1 MRSAAFTALIIATAL
16 FMENMD
22 GTVIS
27 TSLPAIALDL
37 HQDPIVLKLALTS
50 YMLTLAVFIPASGWV
65 ADRFGARTVFC
76 SAIVVFTLGSILCG
90 ASTSLPTLIAA
101 RVFQGLGGAMM
112 VPVGRLVLLRSVP
125 KSDLVSA
132 MAYLTVPALI
142 GPVAGPPLG
151 GFITTYFHWR
161 WIFWINVPIGVLGVL
176 LSLRFI
182 DNLREQAVP
191 RFDFKGFVLSGVGLL
206 SLISGLSMIGR
217 GIAPYWLVAAMI
229 AIGALSLAAYV
240 RHAQRERGRDPRSQA
255 PQDPDLLR
263 RRRRRVHLPDRHRR
277 HAFLLPLLLQVG
289 FGLTPF
295 QSGSLTFATAAG
307 ALLMKFTAS
316 TALRWFGF
324 RQTLIVNGLIS
335 GAFLAACAL
344 FTPSTPHWL
353 LLLML
358 LAGGFFRSLEFT
370 ALNAISYADIDPPQM
385 SRATSFASV
394 SQQMSGAVGVA
405 VAAIC
410 VELIQFGFG
419 DSELMARD
427 LSLAFVLVAIV
438 SSLVGLHL
446 RPAQARRGRR
456 SLGPDAFDQRRASDC
471 GGGVSKTTPVGAL
484 SGLPNGRVAVSY
496 GWSSMIAG
504 WGMDRVQPRGRIM
517 QLLALGAVLIA
528 LTAGYVLMAR
538 QFNVTE
544 LPSERHFGAIDQVA
558 RAEEI

>member
-50 YMLTLAVFIPASGWV
+50 YMLTLAVFIPASGWI

-76 SAIVVFTLGSILCG
+76 SAIVIFTLGSILCG
-90 ASTSLPTLIAA
+90 ASSSLATLIAA

-132 MAYLTVPALI
+132 MAYLTMPALI
-142 GPVAGPPLG
+142 GPVTGPPLG

-161 WIFWINVPIGVLGVL
+161 WIFWINVPIGILGVL

-182 DNLREQAVP
+182 DNLREHAVP

-229 AIGALSLAAYV
+229 AIGLLSLAAYA
-240 RHAQRERGRDPRSQA
+240 RHANANAGA
-255 PQDPDLLR
+255 ILDLKL
-263 RRRRRVHLPDRHRR
+263 LKIPTF
-277 HAFLLPLLLQVG
+277 HAGVVGGFIFRIGIGAMPFLLPLLLQVG

-295 QSGSLTFATAAG
+295 ESGSLTFATAAG

-316 TALRWFGF
+316 TALRRFGF
-324 RQTLIVNGLIS
+324 RQTLVVNGLIS

-353 LLLML
+353 LLLVL

-370 ALNAISYADIDPPQM
+370 ALNAISYSDIDQPKM

-410 VELIQFGFG
+410 VELIQVGFG

-427 LSLAFVLVAIV
+427 LSLAFVLVAII
-438 SSLVGLHL
+438 SSLAVFVF
-446 RPAQARRGRR
+446 AR
-456 SLGPDAFDQRRASDC
+456 LKPDA
-471 GGGVSKTTPVGAL
+471 GA
-484 SGLPNGRVAVSY
+484 AVS
-496 GWSSMIAG
+496 GRMIAI
-504 WGMDRVQPRGRIM
+504 DEKQ
-517 QLLALGAVLIA
+517 A
-528 LTAGYVLMAR
+528 TAA
-538 QFNVTE
+538 
-544 LPSERHFGAIDQVA
+544 
-558 RAEEI
+558 AE

>member
-1 MRSAAFTALIIATAL
+1 
-16 FMENMD
+16 MENMD

-90 ASTSLPTLIAA
+90 ASSSLSTLIAA

-112 VPVGRLVLLRSVP
+112 VPVGRLVLLRSIA

-161 WIFWINVPIGVLGVL
+161 WIFWINVPIGILGVL

-182 DNLREQAVP
+182 ENLRELAVP

-217 GIAPYWLVAAMI
+217 GIAPYGLVVAMI
-229 AIGALSLAAYV
+229 AIGALSLAAYA
-240 RHAQRERGRDPRSQA
+240 RHANGKEDA
-255 PQDPDLLR
+255 ILDLKLLKIPTFFAGVIGGFIF
-263 RRRRRVHLPDRHRR
+263 RVGIGALP
-277 HAFLLPLLLQVG
+277 FLLPLLLQVG

-295 QSGSLTFATAAG
+295 ESGSLTFAAAAG
-307 ALLMKFTAS
+307 ALVMKFTAS

-324 RQTLIVNGLIS
+324 RQTLVVNCLIS
-335 GAFLAACAL
+335 GMFLAACAL

-353 LLLML
+353 LLLTL
-358 LAGGFFRSLEFT
+358 LAGGFFRSLQFT
-370 ALNAISYADIDPPQM
+370 ALNAISYADIEQPKM

-410 VELIQFGFG
+410 VELIQYGFD
-419 DSELMARD
+419 DSKLMARD
-427 LSLAFVLVAIV
+427 LSLAFLLVAVI
-438 SSLVGLHL
+438 SSLSVFIF
-446 RPAQARRGRR
+446 AR
-456 SLGPDAFDQRRASDC
+456 LTPDA
-471 GGGVSKTTPVGAL
+471 GA
-484 SGLPNGRVAVSY
+484 AVS
-496 GWSSMIAG
+496 
-504 WGMDRVQPRGRIM
+504 GRM
-517 QLLALGAVLIA
+517 VSTSGEHAAA
-528 LTAGYVLMAR
+528 A
-538 QFNVTE
+538 
-544 LPSERHFGAIDQVA
+544 
-558 RAEEI
+558 AE

>member
-1 MRSAAFTALIIATAL
+1 MRSALLTALIIATAL

-37 HQDPIVLKLALTS
+37 HEDPIVLKLALTS

-76 SAIVVFTLGSILCG
+76 SAIVIFTVGSILCG

-125 KSDLVSA
+125 KSDLVNA
-132 MAYLTVPALI
+132 LAYLTVPALL

-161 WIFWINVPIGVLGVL
+161 WIFWINVPIGVVGVL

-182 DNLREQAVP
+182 ENLREQAVP
-191 RFDFKGFVLSGVGLL
+191 RFDFKGFVLSGLGLL
-206 SLISGLSMIGR
+206 SLIAGLSMIGR
-217 GIAPYWLVAAMI
+217 GIAPAWLVVAMVG
-229 AIGALSLAAYV
+229 IGALALAAYV
-240 RHAQRERGRDPRSQA
+240 RHAGENEDA
-255 PQDPDLLR
+255 ILDLKLLKIQTFFAGVIGGLIFR
-263 RRRRRVHLPDRHRR
+263 IGIGAMP
-277 HAFLLPLLLQVG
+277 FLLPLLLQIG

-324 RQTLIVNGLIS
+324 RQTLVVIGLIS

-344 FTPSTPHWL
+344 FTPSTPHL
-353 LLLML
+353 VLALTL
-358 LAGGFFRSLEFT
+358 LAGGFFRSLVFT
-370 ALNAISYADIDPPQM
+370 ALNALSYADIDPPRM

-394 SQQMSGAVGVA
+394 SQQMSGALGVA

-410 VELIQFGFG
+410 VEMIQLGFG
-419 DSELMARD
+419 DSALSARD
-427 LSLAFVLVAIV
+427 LSLSFVLVAII
-438 SSLVGLHL
+438 SSLSVLVF
-446 RPAQARRGRR
+446 AR
-456 SLGPDAFDQRRASDC
+456 LKPDA
-471 GGGVSKTTPVGAL
+471 GA
-484 SGLPNGRVAVSY
+484 AVS
-496 GWSSMIAG
+496 GKLHVSQEA
-504 WGMDRVQPRGRIM
+504 QP
-517 QLLALGAVLIA
+517 AA
-528 LTAGYVLMAR
+528 
-538 QFNVTE
+538 
-544 LPSERHFGAIDQVA
+544 
-558 RAEEI
+558 AE

>member
-1 MRSAAFTALIIATAL
+1 MRPAVLTAFIIATAL

-90 ASTSLPTLIAA
+90 ASSSLSTLVAA

-112 VPVGRLVLLRSVP
+112 VPVGRLVLLRSVA

-132 MAYLTVPALI
+132 MAYLTVPALL

-161 WIFWINVPIGVLGVL
+161 WIFWINVPIGILGVL

-182 DNLREQAVP
+182 QNLREEVVP

-206 SLISGLSMIGR
+206 SLISGLSMTGR
-217 GIAPYWLVAAMI
+217 GIAPYWLVALMI
-229 AIGALSLAAYV
+229 AIGGLSLAGYV
-240 RHAQRERGRDPRSQA
+240 WHAKGEKNA
-255 PQDPDLLR
+255 IIDLKLLAIPTFFTGVVGGLIFR
-263 RRRRRVHLPDRHRR
+263 TGIGAMP
-277 HAFLLPLLLQVG
+277 FLLPLLLQVG

-324 RQTLIVNGLIS
+324 RRTLIVNGLIS
-335 GAFLAACAL
+335 GGVLAACAL
-344 FTPSTPHWL
+344 FTPTTPHWML
-353 LLLML
+353 LLTL
-358 LAGGFFRSLEFT
+358 LTGGFFRSLEFT
-370 ALNAISYADIDPPQM
+370 ALNAISYADIDTPRM

-410 VELIQFGFG
+410 VELIQYGFD
-419 DSELMARD
+419 DSKLMARD
-427 LSLAFVLVAIV
+427 LSLAFLLVAVI
-438 SSLVGLHL
+438 SSLSVFIF
-446 RPAQARRGRR
+446 AR
-456 SLGPDAFDQRRASDC
+456 LTPDA
-471 GGGVSKTTPVGAL
+471 GA
-484 SGLPNGRVAVSY
+484 AVS
-496 GWSSMIAG
+496 
-504 WGMDRVQPRGRIM
+504 GRM
-517 QLLALGAVLIA
+517 VSTSG
-528 LTAGYVLMAR
+528 
-538 QFNVTE
+538 E
-544 LPSERHFGAIDQVA
+544 H
-558 RAEEI
+558 